1 MQEFT
6 VQLFDDG
13 SAQISGTGANLELRF
28 GYSKNAHVY
37 SVKFIRSEEWEDL
50 YIRVHF
56 HPEADIYDVE
66 PVLAQN
72 NIVNIPATVT
82 SMPGEG
88 KLTIEGTDGHK
99 TITSADIPYRVS
111 ENSGIDSDTDP
122 EPGESSFQQFVD
134 AVKKDAESAT
144 QAAKDAGDILKETKE
159 AGASALTDIE
169 TAKDN
174 AISEIEKIE
183 SEVKGEIQEDVESAK
198 SSAEAAAKSAGE
210 AKTAADSAKK
220 SLSDLETAKESA
232 LSEIS
237 KEKDTSVS
245 AVGSAKEA
253 ALNEISATSD
263 SAVKSVKTAE
273 TNAINAVKTEG
284 STQKT
289 AINNAS
295 SAALTSIETAKTNAA
310 KAVEDKASEESLAID
325 EKASQ
330 VIGSVQN
337 AGDAELLAIGQ
348 ATNSSIEQIT
358 QNAGQH
364 LTQID
369 SAADEAVTDI
379 TEAKEDSLSELEAV
393 NAHPPIQNSETGKWQ
408 VWNAES
414 QSYVDTEYDWE
425 GGYYSPSVDSEG
437 NLTWES
443 SKEGMNDI
451 PSSNI
456 RGPQG
461 LGVPTSTANDYGKAP
476 TVNVAGT
483 GYELTGPYAPLS
495 AAIIETAKGNP
506 AVCEDSVEWGL
517 QGMRVYGKSSQVT
530 TTGAQLFDF
539 RNTTRVHKPSNISI
553 NKINIVEGGLYV
565 GITMNGYWYE
575 KNVFYSFDENSD
587 TFFVQSASS
596 GYGIGFLSLC
606 EPMTQYIFS
615 LSNLDNKEIAVSYYD
630 ESGTIISWDSNVS
643 DRLGFTTPENAHYV
657 MLVLR
662 PYEEGHYKN
671 LMLNAGSTPLP
682 FEPYTGGKP
691 SPSPDYPQEIHSAGD
706 EGEINIGVTGANVL
720 NPNDIETENDIVLFT
735 VVGMQPGQY
744 TLSFVSTAD
753 WWSGNENG
761 RYLFIHYYKELDVKI
776 GQDDLAFNNA
786 AINVRSYA
794 SFTVPEGT
802 VKSVLYTYSATTKA
816 RLTDLMINAGS
827 AALPFEPYKT
837 PQSLSFD
844 TPDGLPGIPVNS
856 GGNFVDETGQEWI
869 CNYRDWARG
878 VDVQNF
884 GECVV
889 DGSTVKFKDNN
900 NPENPIW
907 NLPNNTAPNTDQTKN
922 KCYWSSYFPY
932 SVFGANTDFHF
943 LWTQPANMEPYGF
956 TTVEELNAFCVE
968 KNSEGK
974 PLTIMYGLTAPIET
988 LIPADELAAYRA
1000 LHAYDGTTVITPD
1013 DALAEVEVDYIVK
1026 QKAYIEKKLTA
1037 IESRLNALEI
1047 SEALEGE

>member
-28 GYSKNAHVY
+28 GYSKNAHMY

-72 NIVNIPATVT
+72 NIVDIPAMVT
-82 SMPGEG
+82 SMSGEG
-88 KLTIEGTDGHK
+88 KLTIEGTDGYK

-144 QAAKDAGDILKETKE
+144 QAAKDAGDILKETKK

-183 SEVKGEIQEDVESAK
+183 SEVKGEIQEDVDSAK
-198 SSAEAAAKSAGE
+198 SSAVAAAKSAEE

-220 SLSDLETAKESA
+220 SLSDLETAKQSA
-232 LSEIS
+232 ISEIS
-237 KEKDTSVS
+237 KEKDLAAS

-253 ALNEISATSD
+253 ALNEISTSSN

-289 AINNAS
+289 ALNNAS
-295 SAALTSIETAKTNAA
+295 SAALTSIETAKKNAL
-310 KAVEDKASEESLAID
+310 KAVEDKAGEESLAID

-337 AGDAELLAIGQ
+337 AGDAELLAISQ

-358 QNAGQH
+358 QSADQH

-369 SAADEAVTDI
+369 SAADEAVRDI
-379 TEAKEDSLSELEAV
+379 LNAKEDSLLELEAV

-408 VWNAES
+408 VWNSETA
-414 QSYVDTEYDWE
+414 SYVDTEYDWE

-443 SKEGMNDI
+443 SKEGMEDI

-461 LGVPTSTANDYGKAP
+461 LGVPTPTANDDGKAP
-476 TVNVAGT
+476 TVNAAGT

-506 AVCEDSVEWGL
+506 AVCEDGVEWPL
-517 QGMRVYGKSSQVT
+517 QGMRAYGKSTQVS
-530 TTGAQLFDF
+530 TTGANLIDVVEFETSYYNTKLDSEEYSAIYDQLAKLKLD
-539 RNTTRVHKPSNISI
+539 
-553 NKINIVEGGLYV
+553 
-565 GITMNGYWYE
+565 
-575 KNVFYSFDENSD
+575 
-587 TFFVQSASS
+587 
-596 GYGIGFLSLC
+596 
-606 EPMTQYIFS
+606 TQYRVSSYNYENFQLLIEYDDTDSS
-615 LSNLDNKEIAVSYYD
+615 LFYIRKNNQTGSAKNAPIKNIHFYGGPNDNSYR
-630 ESGTIISWDSNVS
+630 II
-643 DRLGFTTPENAHYV
+643 
-657 MLVLR
+657 
-662 PYEEGHYKN
+662 KKI
-671 LMLNAGSTPLP
+671 MLNEGSTPLP
-682 FEPYTGGKP
+682 YEPYTGGKP
-691 SPSPDYPQEIHSAGD
+691 SPSPEYPQEIHSAGD
-706 EGEINIGVTGANVL
+706 DGEIDVSLTGAQKISFPLWNESVTKNGVTLTPTDSGFKVSGTAS
-720 NPNDIETENDIVLFT
+720 ETVD
-735 VVGMQPGQY
+735 
-744 TLSFVSTAD
+744 FVSD
-753 WWSGNENG
+753 NSFSLEESDYILSSSGVRNDTVDRMCVYAETGEPYCDIIESDNVSG
-761 RYLFIHYYKELDVKI
+761 VSHISEGSYYILYRVLVGQTVNKE
-776 GQDDLAFNNA
+776 
-786 AINVRSYA
+786 
-794 SFTVPEGT
+794 
-802 VKSVLYTYSATTKA
+802 YSHIM
-816 RLTDLMINAGS
+816 LNAGS
-827 AALPFEPYKT
+827 TALPFEPYKT
-837 PQSLSFD
+837 PQSLTFQ
-844 TPDGLPGIPVNS
+844 TPNGLPGIPVDS
-856 GGNFVDETGQEWI
+856 GGTFVDSTGQEWV
-869 CNYRDWARG
+869 CNYRDYDAEKDIKTIEYIANYNKESVGDIWM
-878 VDVQNF
+878 
-884 GECVV
+884 
-889 DGSTVKFKDNN
+889 STTGQLTVGASVLYALDT
-900 NPENPIW
+900 PI
-907 NLPNNTAPNTDQTKN
+907 Q
-922 KCYWSSYFPY
+922 SS
-932 SVFGANTDFHF
+932 
-943 LWTQPANMEPYGF
+943 
-956 TTVEELNAFCVE
+956 
-968 KNSEGK
+968 
-974 PLTIMYGLTAPIET
+974 
-988 LIPADELAAYRA
+988 IPADELAAYRA

-1013 DALAEVEVDYIVK
+1013 DALAEVEADYIVRP
-1026 QKAYIEKKLTA
+1026 KAYIEKKLTA

>member
-13 SAQISGTGANLELRF
+13 SAQIGGTGANLELRF
-28 GYSKNAHVY
+28 GYSKNAHMY
-37 SVKFIRSEEWEDL
+37 SVKFIRSKEWEDL

-72 NIVNIPATVT
+72 NIVDIPAMVT

-88 KLTIEGTDGHK
+88 KLTIEGTDGYK

-111 ENSGIDSDTDP
+111 ENSGIDEGTDP

-183 SEVKGEIQEDVESAK
+183 TEVKGEIQEDVNSAK
-198 SSAEAAAKSAGE
+198 SSAEAAAKSAEE

-232 LSEIS
+232 ISDIS

-289 AINNAS
+289 ALSNAS
-295 SAALTSIETAKTNAA
+295 SAALTSIETAKTNAV
-310 KAVEDKASEESLAID
+310 KAVGDKASEESLAID

-330 VIGSVQN
+330 VITSVQN
-337 AGDAELLAIGQ
+337 AGDAELLAISQ
-348 ATNSSIEQIT
+348 ATNASIEQIT
-358 QNAGQH
+358 QSAGQH

-379 TEAKEDSLSELEAV
+379 LDAKEDSLSELEAV
-393 NAHPPIQNSETGKWQ
+393 NAHPPIQNPETGKWQ

-443 SKEGMNDI
+443 SKEGMEDI

-461 LGVPTSTANDYGKAP
+461 LGVPTPTANDYGKAP
-476 TVNVAGT
+476 TVNAAGT

-517 QGMRVYGKSSQVT
+517 QGMRVYGKSTQVT
-530 TTGAQLFDF
+530 TTGAQLFDISSVMENQSYDASGELVNAPGYVSSSKILCGEERKF
-539 RNTTRVHKPSNISI
+539 TMSSSSSSIIVISI
-553 NKINIVEGGLYV
+553 EWGDDGTLLNRVIGNYV
-565 GITMNGYWYE
+565 NRVYTLNENTAQIAFT
-575 KNVFYSFDENSD
+575 FYN
-587 TFFVQSASS
+587 
-596 GYGIGFLSLC
+596 
-606 EPMTQYIFS
+606 
-615 LSNLDNKEIAVSYYD
+615 NLTAADLADIM
-630 ESGTIISWDSNVS
+630 
-643 DRLGFTTPENAHYV
+643 F
-657 MLVLR
+657 
-662 PYEEGHYKN
+662 
-671 LMLNAGSTPLP
+671 NAGSTALP
-682 FEPYTGGKP
+682 YEPYTGGKP
-691 SPSPDYPQEIHSAGD
+691 SPSPEYPQEIHSAGD
-706 EGEINIGVTGANVL
+706 EGEIGIGVTGANIL
-720 NPNDIETENDIVLFT
+720 NPNDIDTENADVLFT

-753 WWSGNENG
+753 WWTGNVNG
-761 RYLFIHYYKELDVKI
+761 RHWFIHYYKELDVGI
-776 GQDDLAFNNA
+776 SHETLIFTNA
-786 AINVRSYA
+786 AINVRSSA

-802 VKSVLYTYSATTKA
+802 VKTVLYAYSATTKA
-816 RLTDLMINAGS
+816 SVTNLMVNVGS
-827 AALPFEPYKT
+827 TALPYEPYKT
-837 PQSLSFD
+837 PQSLTFS
-844 TPDGLPGIPVNS
+844 TPNDLPGIPVDS
-856 GGNFVDETGQEWI
+856 GGNFVDTTGQEWI

-878 VDVQNF
+878 VDIQNVVNPVYDSQDKEYIVLYWNSHREEQLAY
-884 GECVV
+884 GCVCFNMFYNRGNTIAATSILRCTHFPV
-889 DGSTVKFKDNN
+889 NSNVTSGVPGNEGCMAAVNRIYFRILLSAIGASAEDDDSTLLQAICDWLDAQLANETPVSVIVKM
-900 NPENPIW
+900 
-907 NLPNNTAPNTDQTKN
+907 A
-922 KCYWSSYFPY
+922 S
-932 SVFGANTDFHF
+932 
-943 LWTQPANMEPYGF
+943 
-956 TTVEELNAFCVE
+956 
-968 KNSEGK
+968 
-974 PLTIMYGLTAPIET
+974 PIET
-988 LIPADELAAYRA
+988 PIPADELAAYRA
-1000 LHAYDGTTVITPD
+1000 LHSYDGTTVVTPD
-1013 DALAEVEVDYIVK
+1013 DTLAEVEVDYIVK
-1026 QKAYIEKKLTA
+1026 PKAYIEKKLTA

>member
-28 GYSKNAHVY
+28 GYSKNAHMY

-72 NIVNIPATVT
+72 NIVNIPAMIT

-88 KLTIEGTDGHK
+88 KLTIEGTDGYK

-134 AVKKDAESAT
+134 AVKKDAESAK

-159 AGASALTDIE
+159 VSASALTDIE
-169 TAKDN
+169 TAKAN

-183 SEVKGEIQEDVESAK
+183 TEVKGEIQKDVNSAK
-198 SSAEAAAKSAGE
+198 SSAEAAAKSAEE

-253 ALNEISATSD
+253 ALNEISKSSD

-273 TNAINAVKTEG
+273 TNAINAVETEG

-289 AINNAS
+289 ALSNAS
-295 SAALTSIETAKTNAA
+295 SAALTSIETAKTNAV

-330 VIGSVQN
+330 VITSVQN
-337 AGDAELLAIGQ
+337 AGDTELLAISQ
-348 ATNSSIEQIT
+348 ATNSGIEQIT

-369 SAADEAVTDI
+369 FAADEAVTDI
-379 TEAKEDSLSELEAV
+379 MEAKEDSLSELEAV
-393 NAHPPIQNSETGKWQ
+393 NAHPPIQNPETGKWQ
-408 VWNAES
+408 VWNSES
-414 QSYVDTEYDWE
+414 QSYVDTLYDWE
-425 GGYYSPSVDSEG
+425 GGYYSPSVDDEG
-437 NLTWES
+437 NLTWGS
-443 SKEGMNDI
+443 SKEGMEDI

-461 LGVPTSTANDYGKAP
+461 LGVPTPSANDYGKAP
-476 TVNVAGT
+476 TVNAAGT

-506 AVCEDSVEWGL
+506 AVCEDSVEWPL
-517 QGMRVYGKSSQVT
+517 QGMRVYGKSTQVT
-530 TTGAQLFDF
+530 TTGAQLFDISSIEVGKNYNSTGILENYPSRISTPLINLPEGTTQVSSSSSSSSELF
-539 RNTTRVHKPSNISI
+539 LILVEFGEDGALLNRRTSLPVTGTQTLNENT
-553 NKINIVEGGLYV
+553 KIV
-565 GITMNGYWYE
+565 GITFFRN
-575 KNVFYSFDENSD
+575 YSVEVIES
-587 TFFVQSASS
+587 
-596 GYGIGFLSLC
+596 
-606 EPMTQYIFS
+606 
-615 LSNLDNKEIAVSYYD
+615 EIAD
-630 ESGTIISWDSNVS
+630 
-643 DRLGFTTPENAHYV
+643 F
-657 MLVLR
+657 
-662 PYEEGHYKN
+662 
-671 LMLNAGSTPLP
+671 MLNAGSTALP
-682 FEPYTGGKP
+682 YEPYTGGKP
-691 SPSPDYPQEIHSAGD
+691 SPSPEYPQEIYSAGD
-706 EGEINIGVTGANVL
+706 EGEIDIGVTGKNLLDESQYNLGTNYIYWGYGVSRKGFLLRAN
-720 NPNDIETENDIVLFT
+720 I
-735 VVGMQPGQY
+735 QY
-744 TLSFVSTAD
+744 TLSVDNSIKTPSGIFIEDKASGATLVSEYNAKSVNYTPDEDTWAQFQAYYNNGRPENESYLQLEIGSTAT
-753 WWSGNENG
+753 
-761 RYLFIHYYKELDVKI
+761 
-776 GQDDLAFNNA
+776 
-786 AINVRSYA
+786 SY
-794 SFTVPEGT
+794 
-802 VKSVLYTYSATTKA
+802 
-816 RLTDLMINAGS
+816 
-827 AALPFEPYKT
+827 EPYKT
-837 PQSLSFD
+837 PQSLIFS
-844 TPDGLPGIPVNS
+844 TPNGLPGIPVDS

-884 GECVV
+884 GACVV
-889 DGSTVKFKDNN
+889 DGSTVKFRYNGNTDN
-900 NPENPIW
+900 PFW
-907 NLPNNTAPNTDQTKN
+907 NLANNTAPNVDQSKANTR
-922 KCYWSSYFPY
+922 WSTYFLP
-932 SVFGANTDFHF
+932 SAFGANSQFSF
-943 LWTQPANMEPYGF
+943 LWSKPDYMAPYGF
-956 TTVEELNAFCVE
+956 TTVDELNAFCVE

-974 PLTIMYGLTAPIET
+974 PLTIMYALKTPIET
-988 LIPADELAAYRA
+988 PIPADELAAYRA
-1000 LHAYDGTTVITPD
+1000 LHPYDGTTVITPD
-1013 DALAEVEVDYIVK
+1013 DALAEVEVDYIVRP
-1026 QKAYIEKKLTA
+1026 KAYIEKKLTA

>member
-28 GYSKNAHVY
+28 GYSKNAHMY

-88 KLTIEGTDGHK
+88 KLTIEGTDGYK

-169 TAKDN
+169 TAKSA

-183 SEVKGEIQEDVESAK
+183 SEVKGEIQEDVNSAK
-198 SSAEAAAKSAGE
+198 SSAEAAAKSAEE

-245 AVGSAKEA
+245 AVGSAKDA
-253 ALNEISATSD
+253 ALIELSTSGNSAIQN
-263 SAVKSVKTAE
+263 VKTAE
-273 TNAINAVKTEG
+273 TNAVSAVESEG

-289 AINNAS
+289 ALSNAS
-295 SAALTSIETAKTNAA
+295 SAALTSIETAKTNAV

-337 AGDAELLAIGQ
+337 AGDAQLLAIGQ

-364 LTQID
+364 LIQID

-379 TEAKEDSLSELEAV
+379 MEAKEDSLSELEGV

-408 VWNAES
+408 VWNSETA
-414 QSYVDTEYDWE
+414 SYVDTEYDWE
-425 GGYYSPSVDSEG
+425 GGYYSPSVDGEG

-443 SKEGMNDI
+443 SKEGMKDI

-517 QGMRVYGKSSQVT
+517 QGMRVYGKSTQVT
-530 TTGAQLFDF
+530 TTGAQLFRIDLAAS
-539 RNTTRVHKPSNISI
+539 RNGMTVTHNEDGTINITGTPSNQYANVLSFKTTLSAGTYYLSSNGGGSKGQMIPQIRITKNGETVLFSTGGVFVNEDDGYDVTLSI
-553 NKINIVEGGLYV
+553 QYQ
-565 GITMNGYWYE
+565 
-575 KNVFYSFDENSD
+575 NSELAEVNLSH
-587 TFFVQSASS
+587 FFV
-596 GYGIGFLSLC
+596 
-606 EPMTQYIFS
+606 
-615 LSNLDNKEIAVSYYD
+615 
-630 ESGTIISWDSNVS
+630 
-643 DRLGFTTPENAHYV
+643 
-657 MLVLR
+657 
-662 PYEEGHYKN
+662 
-671 LMLNAGSTPLP
+671 MLNAGFTALP

-691 SPSPDYPQEIHSAGD
+691 SPSPEYPQEIHSAGD
-706 EGEINIGVTGANVL
+706 EGEIVIKAQGKNILNESQHVL
-720 NPNDIETENDIVLFT
+720 TNRNIYWGRNADQSGFLIKAHTT
-735 VVGMQPGQY
+735 Y
-744 TLSFVSTAD
+744 TLSVCDNLEPPTRMYFVSKAGKTLKEISGSSVTYTPDEDIWVSFDAYWADGRPENATVMQLEIGSTAT
-753 WWSGNENG
+753 
-761 RYLFIHYYKELDVKI
+761 
-776 GQDDLAFNNA
+776 
-786 AINVRSYA
+786 SY
-794 SFTVPEGT
+794 
-802 VKSVLYTYSATTKA
+802 
-816 RLTDLMINAGS
+816 
-827 AALPFEPYKT
+827 EPYQS
-837 PQSLSFD
+837 QSLTFD
-844 TPDGLPGIPVNS
+844 TPDGLPGIPVDS
-856 GGNFVDETGQEWI
+856 GGNFVDADGQEWI

-878 VDVQNF
+878 VDVKNISQ
-884 GECVV
+884 CVV
-889 DGSTVKFKDNN
+889 DGTTNKFVYNN
-900 NPENPIW
+900 DELLPFW
-907 NLPNNTAPNTDQTKN
+907 NLPHNTAPSTNQNYTKV
-922 KCYWSSYFPY
+922 YYSDYFSPSS
-932 SVFGANTDFHF
+932 FGSNSLFDFIF
-943 LWTQPANMEPYGF
+943 TQLSMMEPYGF
-956 TTVEELNAFCVE
+956 TTADELNAFCVE

-974 PLTIMYGLTAPIET
+974 PLTIMYVLEAPIET
-988 LIPADELAAYRA
+988 PIPADELAAYRA
-1000 LHAYDGTTVITPD
+1000 LHAYDGTTVVTPD

-1026 QKAYIEKKLTA
+1026 PKAYIEKKLTA

>member
-13 SAQISGTGANLELRF
+13 SAQIGGTGANLELRF
-28 GYSKNAHVY
+28 GYSKNAHMY

-72 NIVNIPATVT
+72 NIVNIPAMIT

-88 KLTIEGTDGHK
+88 KLTIEGTDGYK

-111 ENSGIDSDTDP
+111 ENSGIDEGTDP

-169 TAKDN
+169 TAKSA

-183 SEVKGEIQEDVESAK
+183 TEVKGEIQEDVNSAK
-198 SSAEAAAKSAGE
+198 SSAEAAAKSAEE

-232 LSEIS
+232 LGEIS

-245 AVGSAKEA
+245 AVSSAKEA
-253 ALNEISATSD
+253 ALNEISKSSD

-273 TNAINAVKTEG
+273 TNAVNAVESEG

-289 AINNAS
+289 ALSNAS
-295 SAALTSIETAKTNAA
+295 SAALTSIETAKTNAV
-310 KAVEDKASEESLAID
+310 KVVEDKASEESLAID

-337 AGDAELLAIGQ
+337 AGDAELLAISQ
-348 ATNSSIEQIT
+348 ATNASIEQIT
-358 QNAGQH
+358 QSAGQH

-379 TEAKEDSLSELEAV
+379 LDAKEDSLSELEGV
-393 NAHPPIQNSETGKWQ
+393 NAHPPIQNPETGKWQ
-408 VWNAES
+408 VWNSES
-414 QSYVDTEYDWE
+414 QSYVDTAYDWE

-443 SKEGMNDI
+443 SKEGMEDI

-461 LGVPTSTANDYGKAP
+461 LGVPTPTANDYGKAP
-476 TVNVAGT
+476 TVNAAGT

-517 QGMRVYGKSSQVT
+517 QGMRVYGKSTQAT
-530 TTGAQLFDF
+530 TTGAQLFDVSNVLEN
-539 RNTTRVHKPSNISI
+539 RAYNASGELANTTGYVSSQKISCG
-553 NKINIVEGGLYV
+553 NEQRTF
-565 GITMNGYWYE
+565 TM
-575 KNVFYSFDENSD
+575 
-587 TFFVQSASS
+587 SS
-596 GYGIGFLSLC
+596 S
-606 EPMTQYIFS
+606 S
-615 LSNLDNKEIAVSYYD
+615 SIAVIFC
-630 ESGTIISWDSNVS
+630 EWN
-643 DRLGFTTPENAHYV
+643 
-657 MLVLR
+657 
-662 PYEEGHYKN
+662 EEGVLLNRLAGNSVNKSYTLNEATAQIAFTFYNN
-671 LMLNAGSTPLP
+671 LTAADLADIMFNAGSTALP
-682 FEPYTGGKP
+682 YEPYTGGKP

-706 EGEINIGVTGANVL
+706 EGSVSI
-720 NPNDIETENDIVLFT
+720 
-735 VVGMQPGQY
+735 
-744 TLSFVSTAD
+744 TLSD
-753 WWSGNENG
+753 SG
-761 RYLFIHYYKELDVKI
+761 D
-776 GQDDLAFNNA
+776 
-786 AINVRSYA
+786 
-794 SFTVPEGT
+794 
-802 VKSVLYTYSATTKA
+802 
-816 RLTDLMINAGS
+816 
-827 AALPFEPYKT
+827 
-837 PQSLSFD
+837 QSQTLSWD
-844 TPDGLPGIPVNS
+844 TPNGLPGIPVDS
-856 GGNFVDETGQEWI
+856 GGNFVDSDGK
-869 CNYRDWARG
+869 NFFSNLRDYFKG
-878 VDVQNF
+878 VD
-884 GECVV
+884 
-889 DGSTVKFKDNN
+889 TTRVKFFHVDTSNTSKWYSLNTGEYVDLYTYLIPNDYQVGYKN
-900 NPENPIW
+900 IMCNILPYNAKIYAGENYGCCF
-907 NLPNNTAPNTDQTKN
+907 NGTLTEGGNAYLLFSFDRATFNASKED
-922 KCYWSSYFPY
+922 SSEI
-932 SVFGANTDFHF
+932 VI
-943 LWTQPANMEPYGF
+943 
-956 TTVEELNAFCVE
+956 E
-968 KNSEGK
+968 KFKTYMGEDGVD
-974 PLTIMYGLTAPIET
+974 IFYICDPIET
-988 LIPADELAAYRA
+988 PIPADELAAYRA
-1000 LHAYDGTTVITPD
+1000 LRAYDGTTVITPD

-1026 QKAYIEKKLTA
+1026 PKPYIEKKLTA